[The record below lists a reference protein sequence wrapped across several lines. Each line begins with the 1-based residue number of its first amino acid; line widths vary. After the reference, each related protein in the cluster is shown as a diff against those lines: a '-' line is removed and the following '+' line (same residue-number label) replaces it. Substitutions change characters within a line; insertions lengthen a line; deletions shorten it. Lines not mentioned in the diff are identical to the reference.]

1 MLHGHTLE
9 GLRGTLPK
17 VARRYTAADSSG
29 WQAVA
34 TVLREGGWA
43 YLARADDGALEH
55 AIVLMIFE
63 NEAEL
68 FEDLPEGLLLAA
80 LKDDG
85 GELVLIEPDGGL
97 PRTSAP
103 N

>member
-9 GLRGTLPK
+9 RLRGTLPK
-17 VARRYTAADSSG
+17 VARRYTAADSRG

-34 TVLREGGWA
+34 SVLREGGWA
-43 YLARADDGALEH
+43 YLARPEDGTLER
-55 AIVLMIFE
+55 AIVLMVFE

-68 FEDLPEGLLLAA
+68 FEDLPDGLLLAA
-80 LKDDG
+80 VKDDG
-85 GELVLIEPDGGL
+85 GELVLIEPAAPL
-97 PRTSAP
+97 EWSYAP